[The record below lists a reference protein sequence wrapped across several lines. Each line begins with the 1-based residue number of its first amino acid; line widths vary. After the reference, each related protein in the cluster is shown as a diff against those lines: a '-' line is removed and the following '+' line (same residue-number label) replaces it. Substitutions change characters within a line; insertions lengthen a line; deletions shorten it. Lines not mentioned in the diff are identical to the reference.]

1 MKRFSKAQYKEW
13 GKKGGNRLLIAEGR
27 GEKIIIHH
35 RNGKTERIN

>member
-1 MKRFSKAQYKEW
+1 MKRFSKSQYRTW
-13 GKKGGNRLLIAEGR
+13 GRRGGNPLLAAEGR